1 MHIDIQQLLIDQ
13 ATEPTGVDGLA
24 GTYSELNPHKLIEL
38 VVAHCSECV
47 RDVFREPQSTLEPK
61 DAIRI
66 QQRMK
71 EFFGAEW

>member
-1 MHIDIQQLLIDQ
+1 MNVDIFQLLINQ

-38 VVAHCSECV
+38 VVSHCSECV
-47 RDVFREPQSTLEPK
+47 RDVLRDPKSTLGYQ
-61 DAIRI
+61 DANMI

-71 EFFGAEW
+71 EFFGVEW

>member
-1 MHIDIQQLLIDQ
+1 MNIDIQQLLIDQ
-13 ATEPTGVDGLA
+13 ATEPTGVKGNA
-24 GTYSELNPHKLIEL
+24 SNQGNLNPHKLIEL

-47 RDVFREPQSTLEPK
+47 RDVYRDPQSTLEPK
-61 DAIRI
+61 DAMRI